1 MYEHDTKEFN
11 ENLVKQFLLNGTV
24 VAPTESLLIQ
34 TDLIK
39 KLTEKIQ
46 SNKTFC
52 FKTDPGKF
60 GWCATCKVGWE
71 CCQCIMNISCPLIEQ
86 QAIVK
91 SVLIQL

>member
-39 KLTEKIQ
+39 KLTEKIK

-60 GWCATCKVGWE
+60 GWCATCKVGCE
-71 CCQCIMNISCPLIEQ
+71 MFTRFISPP
-86 QAIVK
+86 VSSK
-91 SVLIQL
+91 SCKVWVDLALN

>member
-1 MYEHDTKEFN
+1 MYEYDTKEFN
-11 ENLVKQFLLNGTV
+11 ETLVKQFLLNGSV

-52 FKTDPGKF
+52 FKTEPGTF
-60 GWCATCKVGWE
+60 GWCATCKVGL
-71 CCQCIMNISCPLIEQ
+71 QDLFPPQ
-86 QAIVK
+86 
-91 SVLIQL
+91 